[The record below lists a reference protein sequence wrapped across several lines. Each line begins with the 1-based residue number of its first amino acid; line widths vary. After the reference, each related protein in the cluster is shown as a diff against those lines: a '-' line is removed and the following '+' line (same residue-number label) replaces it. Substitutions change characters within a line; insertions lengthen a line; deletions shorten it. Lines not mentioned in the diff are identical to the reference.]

1 MAYFVLTL
9 MQDIAL
15 ILLIAV
21 SAHSM
26 AIVYLDAVSLVALI
40 ALSAVWSSSANKWSA
55 FAIYTLPI

>member
-1 MAYFVLTL
+1 